1 MSKRILI
8 LSPETFNAAGGIQSM
23 SRTFAH
29 ILHEWCQ
36 KNSYNLHLYVLNDA
50 ANVTSSPYL
59 PPAYFKGFGKNKIW
73 FTLQSIWNGLN
84 AEIVVLS
91 HVNLS
96 FPAVVIRLLRPSC
109 KIWLIAHGTEVWRPL
124 SGWKKTIWEIADR
137 FICVS
142 NFTKDKI
149 ITLHHANPA
158 HCTVLNNISD
168 PFIQPPEN
176 LRKPIYLL
184 ERYGL
189 ASTDRVV
196 FTLTRMSVHEKA
208 KGYDQ
213 VIRAIGKIRQHF
225 PNLLYI
231 LAGPWNKNERERI
244 EQLAASV
251 GLGDNFILVGYI
263 KKEELSDH
271 YLLAD
276 VFVLPS
282 KKEGFGIVF
291 TEAMA
296 HGLPIIC
303 GNKDGSTDAVCHEG
317 LGTTIDPDDAEAL
330 ELALRRMLHRS
341 LTAEFRKSIQQEALK
356 HFNKQQYTNT
366 LAKLITNE

>member
-1 MSKRILI
+1 MSKKILI
-8 LSPETFNAAGGIQSM
+8 LSPETFSAPGGIQNM
-23 SRTFAH
+23 SRTLVH
-29 ILHEWCQ
+29 ILHEWSQ
-36 KNSYNLHLYVLNDA
+36 TNSYTIHLHVLNDPSDII
-50 ANVTSSPYL
+50 TRPYL
-59 PPAYFKGFGKNKIW
+59 PSAHFKGFGRNKIW
-73 FTLQSIWNGLN
+73 FTLVSIWKGINSGI
-84 AEIVVLS
+84 IVLA

-96 FPAVVIRLLRPSC
+96 FPAIVVRLLRPSC
-109 KIWLIAHGTEVWRPL
+109 KIWLIAHGTEVWQPL

-142 NFTKDKI
+142 NFTKEKI

-158 HCTVLNNISD
+158 YCTVLNNIAD
-168 PFIQPPEN
+168 PFIKPPEM
-176 LRKPIYLL
+176 LKKPDYLL
-184 ERYGL
+184 KRYSL
-189 ASTDRVV
+189 AHTDKVV
-196 FTLTRMSVHEKA
+196 FTLTRMSVHEQG

-213 VIRAIGKIRQHF
+213 VIRTIGKIKQSF

-231 LAGPWNKNERERI
+231 LAGPWDKKEKERI
-244 EQLAASV
+244 ERLAAGV
-251 GLGDNFILVGYI
+251 GLGHNFVLAGYI

-303 GNKDGSTDAVCHEG
+303 GNKDGSTDAVCHEA
-317 LGTTIDPDDAEAL
+317 LGTTVDPDDAEAL
-330 ELALRRMLHRS
+330 ELALRKMLHHS
-341 LTAEFRKSIQQEALK
+341 LSAEFRKGIQQESLK
-356 HFNKQQYTNT
+356 HFNKQQYINT
-366 LAKLITNE
+366 WVKLITNG